1 MNEQVNGLIDRV
13 VELVAL
19 YGLKVIGAIAILVIG
34 LFIAGRIAA
43 FTRKGLARS
52 SVDPMLQGFFS
63 SLVKYT
69 VLAVTVIAV
78 LNQFGVQTA
87 SLIAVLGATGLAIGL
102 ALQGTLSNVAA
113 GVMLLLFPPFKVGDY
128 IEVAGQA
135 GTVKDVSLFTS
146 ELATPDNVQ
155 IIVPNGQVWGASIVN
170 YSYHPTRRLDLA
182 LGIAYEDDIGKAKA
196 AVEDLIKADSR
207 CKADPAPLVAVS
219 NLGES
224 SVDFVIRIWCE
235 AGDYWDLKWDMTRAV
250 KERMDAEGITIPYPQ
265 RVVHRLADAAE

>member
-1 MNEQVNGLIDRV
+1 MNEQVNGLIDQA

-19 YGLKVIGAIAILVIG
+19 YGLKVIGAIAILIIG
-34 LFIAGRIAA
+34 FFIAGRVAG
-43 FTRKGLARS
+43 FTKKGLARS
-52 SVDPMLQGFFS
+52 SVDPMLQGFIS

-113 GVMLLLFPPFKVGDY
+113 GVMLLLFRPFKVGDY

-155 IIVPNGQVWGASIVN
+155 IIVPNSQVWGSSIVN
-170 YSYHPTRRLDLA
+170 YSFHSTRRLDLA

-196 AVEDLIKADSR
+196 AVEDVIKSDSR

-235 AGDYWDLKWDMTRAV
+235 AGDYWDLKWDMTRAL
-250 KERMDAEGITIPYPQ
+250 KERMDTEGITIPYPQ
-265 RVVHRLADAAE
+265 RVVHRLADAAA

>member
-1 MNEQVNGLIDRV
+1 MNEQVNGLIDQV

-19 YGLKVIGAIAILVIG
+19 YGLKVIGAIAILIVG
-34 LFIAGRIAA
+34 LFVAGRIAA

-52 SVDPMLQGFFS
+52 SVDPMLQGFIS

-113 GVMLLLFPPFKVGDY
+113 GVMLLLFRPFKVGDY

-170 YSYHPTRRLDLA
+170 YSYHPTRRLDMA
-182 LGIAYEDDIGKAKA
+182 LGIAYEDDIGKAKS
-196 AVEDLIKADSR
+196 AVEEVIKADSR
-207 CKADPAPLVAVS
+207 CKEDPAPLVAVS

-235 AGDYWDLKWDMTRAV
+235 AGDYWDLKWDLTRAI
-250 KERMDAEGITIPYPQ
+250 KERMDTEGITIPYPQ
-265 RVVHRLADAAE
+265 RVVHSLADAAE

>member
-1 MNEQVNGLIDRV
+1 MNEQVNGLIDQV
-13 VELVAL
+13 VALVAL
-19 YGLKVIGAIAILVIG
+19 YGLKVIGAIAILIIG

-43 FTRKGLARS
+43 LTKRGLARS
-52 SVDPMLQGFFS
+52 SVDPMLQGFIS

-113 GVMLLLFPPFKVGDY
+113 GVMLLLFRPFKVGDY

-146 ELATPDNVQ
+146 ELVTPDNVQ
-155 IIVPNGQVWGASIVN
+155 IIIPNGQVWGASIVN
-170 YSYHPTRRLDLA
+170 YSFHPTRRLDLS
-182 LGIAYEDDIGKAKA
+182 LGIAYEDDIGKAKE
-196 AVEDLIKADSR
+196 AVEEVIKADGR
-207 CKADPAPLVAVS
+207 CKSDPAPLVAVS

-235 AGDYWDLKWDMTRAV
+235 AGDYWDLKWDMTRAI
-250 KERMDAEGITIPYPQ
+250 KERMDKEGITIPYPQ